1 MKAPNLAL
9 YHFDSCPY
17 CERVRGALRTA
28 RPRDRAARH
37 PDRRPSGARSWS
49 RATGKQM
56 VPCLRIEQAGGAAAL
71 DARIARHHPLPRDGG
86 RAPGLSRPARTRHVG
101 RGSARSSSCA
111 SRVCPTSASTW
122 PRPRSGSRP
131 SSTKDSTSRGY
142 LARLAEFAE
151 RARPSVAA
159 ADTLAQ
165 RVAALN
171 RFLYDEQSFR
181 GNRSDYYDARNS
193 FLNEVIDR
201 RTGIPITLAIVYL
214 SVAARLGLP
223 VHGVGFPGHF
233 LVKCAAPDEIVID
246 PFEGKL
252 LTRADCEA
260 RWRATLGEDTPF
272 DARSLEPAP
281 ARQTL
286 ARVIG
291 NLKQIFL
298 AQQDWPRA
306 LACVE
311 RILVLAPDAPL
322 ELRDRGLLYAR
333 LECWSAAAA
342 DLQRFLELAPER
354 PDAPRACASSWSS

>member
-1 MKAPNLAL
+1 MSAA
-9 YHFDSCPY
+9 F
-17 CERVRGALRTA
+17 A
-28 RPRDRAARH
+28 R
-37 PDRRPSGARSWS
+37 
-49 RATGKQM
+49 
-56 VPCLRIEQAGGAAAL
+56 EQFL
-71 DARIARHHPLPRDGG
+71 RIARLPD
-86 RAPGLSRPARTRHVG
+86 ASIDLAEAALWVAAEQYEGLDVPA
-101 RGSARSSSCA
+101 
-111 SRVCPTSASTW
+111 
-122 PRPRSGSRP
+122 
-131 SSTKDSTSRGY
+131 Y

-151 RARPSVAA
+151 RARPSVSS
-159 ADTLAQ
+159 ADSLEQ
-165 RVAALN
+165 SIAALN

-201 RTGIPITLAIVYL
+201 RTGIPITLAVVYL

-233 LVKCAAPDEIVID
+233 LVRCAAPDEILID

-252 LTRADCEA
+252 LTRAECEA
-260 RWRATLGEDTPF
+260 RWLATLGADTPF

-286 ARVIG
+286 ARLIG

-311 RILVLAPDAPL
+311 RILVLSPDAPL

-333 LECWSAAAA
+333 LECFAAATA
-342 DLQRFLELAPER
+342 DLQHFLALAPDDPTAAGVRQQLVELMR
-354 PDAPRACASSWSS
+354 TSPPLN

>member
-1 MKAPNLAL
+1 M
-9 YHFDSCPY
+9 S
-17 CERVRGALRTA
+17 
-28 RPRDRAARH
+28 
-37 PDRRPSGARSWS
+37 
-49 RATGKQM
+49 
-56 VPCLRIEQAGGAAAL
+56 AAL
-71 DARIARHHPLPRDGG
+71 AREQFLRIARLPDERIDL
-86 RAPGLSRPARTRHVG
+86 AEAALWVAAEQYEGLDVPA
-101 RGSARSSSCA
+101 
-111 SRVCPTSASTW
+111 
-122 PRPRSGSRP
+122 
-131 SSTKDSTSRGY
+131 Y

-151 RARPSVAA
+151 RARPSVCTAS
-159 ADTLAQ
+159 TLEQ
-165 RVAALN
+165 RIAALN

-201 RTGIPITLAIVYL
+201 RTGIPITLAVVYL
-214 SVAARLGLP
+214 AVAARLGLP

-233 LVKCAAPDEIVID
+233 LVKCAAPDEILID

-252 LTRADCEA
+252 LTRAECEA
-260 RWRATLGEDTPF
+260 RWLATLGADTPF

-286 ARVIG
+286 ARLIG

-311 RILVLAPDAPL
+311 RILVLAPDTPL

-333 LECWSAAAA
+333 LECFSAAAV
-342 DLQRFLELAPER
+342 DLKQFLALAPDDPTAAGVRQQLVELMR
-354 PDAPRACASSWSS
+354 TSPPLN

>member
-1 MKAPNLAL
+1 MSSALA
-9 YHFDSCPY
+9 
-17 CERVRGALRTA
+17 R
-28 RPRDRAARH
+28 
-37 PDRRPSGARSWS
+37 
-49 RATGKQM
+49 
-56 VPCLRIEQAGGAAAL
+56 EQFL
-71 DARIARHHPLPRDGG
+71 RIARLPDERIDL
-86 RAPGLSRPARTRHVG
+86 AEAALWVAAEQYEGLDVPA
-101 RGSARSSSCA
+101 
-111 SRVCPTSASTW
+111 
-122 PRPRSGSRP
+122 
-131 SSTKDSTSRGY
+131 Y

-151 RARPSVAA
+151 RARPSVSSAT
-159 ADTLAQ
+159 TLEQ
-165 RVAALN
+165 SIAALN

-201 RTGIPITLAIVYL
+201 RTGIPITLAVVYL
-214 SVAARLGLP
+214 SVAERLGLP

-233 LVKCAAPDEIVID
+233 LVKCAAPDEILID

-252 LTRADCEA
+252 LTRAECEA
-260 RWRATLGEDTPF
+260 RWLATLGADTPF

-286 ARVIG
+286 ARLIG

-311 RILVLAPDAPL
+311 RILVLSPDAPL

-333 LECWSAAAA
+333 LECFSAAAA
-342 DLQRFLELAPER
+342 DLKQFLALAPDDPTAAGVRQQLVELVR
-354 PDAPRACASSWSS
+354 TSPPLN

>member
-1 MKAPNLAL
+1 MSAA
-9 YHFDSCPY
+9 
-17 CERVRGALRTA
+17 EA
-28 RPRDRAARH
+28 R
-37 PDRRPSGARSWS
+37 
-49 RATGKQM
+49 
-56 VPCLRIEQAGGAAAL
+56 EQFL
-71 DARIARHHPLPRDGG
+71 RIARLPDERIDL
-86 RAPGLSRPARTRHVG
+86 AEAALWVAAEQYEGLDVP
-101 RGSARSSSCA
+101 
-111 SRVCPTSASTW
+111 
-122 PRPRSGSRP
+122 
-131 SSTKDSTSRGY
+131 GY
-142 LARLAEFAE
+142 LARLADFAE
-151 RARPSVAA
+151 RARPSVSGAE
-159 ADTLAQ
+159 TLAQ
-165 RVAALN
+165 RIAALN

-201 RTGIPITLAIVYL
+201 RTGIPLTLAVVYL

-233 LVKCAAPDEIVID
+233 LLKCAAPDEIVID
-246 PFEGKL
+246 PFEGTL

-260 RWRATLGEDTPF
+260 RWRATLGAETPF
-272 DARSLEPAP
+272 DARALEPAP

-286 ARVIG
+286 ARLVG

-311 RILVLAPDAPL
+311 RILALEPDAPL

-342 DLQRFLELAPER
+342 DLRHFLALAPNDPTADGVRQQLVELIR
-354 PDAPRACASSWSS
+354 SSPALN

>member
-1 MKAPNLAL
+1 MSPALA
-9 YHFDSCPY
+9 
-17 CERVRGALRTA
+17 R
-28 RPRDRAARH
+28 
-37 PDRRPSGARSWS
+37 
-49 RATGKQM
+49 
-56 VPCLRIEQAGGAAAL
+56 EQFL
-71 DARIARHHPLPRDGG
+71 RIARLPDERIDL
-86 RAPGLSRPARTRHVG
+86 AEAALWVAAEQYEGLDVPA
-101 RGSARSSSCA
+101 
-111 SRVCPTSASTW
+111 
-122 PRPRSGSRP
+122 
-131 SSTKDSTSRGY
+131 Y

-151 RARPSVAA
+151 RARPSVCTAS
-159 ADTLAQ
+159 TLEQ
-165 RVAALN
+165 RIAALN

-201 RTGIPITLAIVYL
+201 RTGIPITLAVVYL
-214 SVAARLGLP
+214 AVAARLGLP

-233 LVKCAAPDEIVID
+233 LVKCAAPDEILID

-252 LTRADCEA
+252 LTRAECEA
-260 RWRATLGEDTPF
+260 RWLATLGADTPF

-286 ARVIG
+286 ARLIG

-333 LECWSAAAA
+333 LECFSAAAT
-342 DLQRFLELAPER
+342 DLKQFLALAPDDPTAAGVRQQLVELMR
-354 PDAPRACASSWSS
+354 TSPPLN

>member
-1 MKAPNLAL
+1 M
-9 YHFDSCPY
+9 SSS
-17 CERVRGALRTA
+17 EA
-28 RPRDRAARH
+28 RA
-37 PDRRPSGARSWS
+37 
-49 RATGKQM
+49 QF
-56 VPCLRIEQAGGAAAL
+56 LRIAGLPDDRIDLAEAAL
-71 DARIARHHPLPRDGG
+71 WVAAEQYE
-86 RAPGLSRPARTRHVG
+86 GLDVA
-101 RGSARSSSCA
+101 
-111 SRVCPTSASTW
+111 
-122 PRPRSGSRP
+122 
-131 SSTKDSTSRGY
+131 GY
-142 LARLAEFAE
+142 LRRLAEFAE

-159 ADTLAQ
+159 AGTLAQ

-233 LVKCAAPDEIVID
+233 LLKCTAPDEIVID

-272 DARSLEPAP
+272 DPRALEPAP
-281 ARQTL
+281 ARETL

-298 AQQDWPRA
+298 AQQDWPHA
-306 LACVE
+306 LACVD
-311 RILVLAPDAPL
+311 RILVLQPDAPL

-333 LECWSAAAA
+333 LECWSAALA
-342 DLQRFLELAPER
+342 DLRRFLALAPD
-354 PDAPRACASSWSS
+354 DASAAGVREQLIELTRTSPSLH

>member
-1 MKAPNLAL
+1 MSA
-9 YHFDSCPY
+9 D
-17 CERVRGALRTA
+17 EA
-28 RPRDRAARH
+28 RA
-37 PDRRPSGARSWS
+37 
-49 RATGKQM
+49 QF
-56 VPCLRIEQAGGAAAL
+56 L
-71 DARIARHHPLPRDGG
+71 RIARLPDEHIDL
-86 RAPGLSRPARTRHVG
+86 AEAALWIAAEQYDALDV
-101 RGSARSSSCA
+101 A
-111 SRVCPTSASTW
+111 
-122 PRPRSGSRP
+122 
-131 SSTKDSTSRGY
+131 GY
-142 LARLAEFAE
+142 LARLHELAE

-159 ADTLAQ
+159 AGTLAL

-214 SVAARLGLP
+214 AVGARLGLP

-233 LVKCAAPDEIVID
+233 LVICDAPDAIVID
-246 PFEGKL
+246 PFEGVL

-272 DARSLEPAP
+272 DASALAPSP

-286 ARVIG
+286 ARMIG

-298 AQQDWPRA
+298 AQEDWPHA

-311 RILVLAPDAPL
+311 RILVLQPDAPL

-333 LECWSAAAA
+333 LECWAAAIADLRRFIALAPDDASAAGAREQ
-342 DLQRFLELAPER
+342 LIELTRTSP
-354 PDAPRACASSWSS
+354 SLH